1 MELVMRDVSITDS
14 ALLLGWRNGADVQ
27 KVSRQKGHL
36 SIREHS
42 EWLSTRISLIPNEP
56 FLIFETEI
64 LKVGIVRFDFD
75 LVLKHFEVSIT
86 VNPLLR
92 GKGYGKRILKLAIDN
107 CITKHP
113 GTDFYAE
120 VHKNNSASRVL
131 FLKCGF
137 KELEPRGEFLVF
149 KRITNSN

>member
-1 MELVMRDVSITDS
+1 MELLMRDVSITDS
-14 ALLLGWRNGADVQ
+14 ELLLAWRNEANVQ
-27 KVSRQKGHL
+27 KVSRQKRHL

-42 EWLSTRISLIPNEP
+42 EWLSTRLSLLSNQP
-56 FLIFETEI
+56 FLIFETEG

-75 LVLKHFEVSIT
+75 FVLKHFEINIT

-92 GKGYGKRILKLAIDN
+92 GKGFGKSILKLAIDN